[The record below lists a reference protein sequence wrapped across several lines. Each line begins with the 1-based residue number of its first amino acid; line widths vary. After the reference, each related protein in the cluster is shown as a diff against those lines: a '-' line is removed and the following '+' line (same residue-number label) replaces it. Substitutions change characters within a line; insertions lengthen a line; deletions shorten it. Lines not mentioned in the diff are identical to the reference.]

1 MVILQLLDVLS
12 NNQATMANA
21 KPLAGCLCTDSP
33 LITAIV
39 ETINSVAIFTVTWQV
54 LTDK

>member
-1 MVILQLLDVLS
+1 MVILQLLDFLS

-21 KPLAGCLCTDSP
+21 KPLAGCLYTDSP